1 LDELDAHAGQ
11 GLNYPLHGQTLPQ
24 NSARRKLLQSDIK
37 GISMKNIFVRYICRM
52 LIVCMGAFPFSTYAG
67 MVGTDELVAAVQA
80 QGSRDKLRDF
90 VGRSEVRNQLQSF
103 GISPTAAQARVSAMT
118 DSEVASLVG
127 QIDSLPAGGSSG
139 WAIAAGLLLIG
150 LIWYY
155 WVK

>member
-1 LDELDAHAGQ
+1 
-11 GLNYPLHGQTLPQ
+11 
-24 NSARRKLLQSDIK
+24 
-37 GISMKNIFVRYICRM
+37 MKNSFVRCVCRI

-67 MVGTDELVAAVQA
+67 MVSTDQVVAAVQT
-80 QGSRDKLRDF
+80 QGTRDRLRDL
-90 VGRSEVRNQLQSF
+90 VGRSDVRNQLQNF
-103 GISPTAAQARVSAMT
+103 GISSTAAQERVSAMT
-118 DSEVASLVG
+118 DAEVASLAG

>member
-1 LDELDAHAGQ
+1 
-11 GLNYPLHGQTLPQ
+11 
-24 NSARRKLLQSDIK
+24 
-37 GISMKNIFVRYICRM
+37 MKNILVRCVCRM

-67 MVGTDELVAAVQA
+67 MVSTDQVVAAVQI
-80 QGSRDKLRDF
+80 QGSRDRLRDL
-90 VGRSEVRNQLQSF
+90 VARSDVRNQLQNL
-103 GISPTAAQARVSAMT
+103 GINSIAAQERVSAMT
-118 DSEVASLVG
+118 DTEVASLVG

>member
-1 LDELDAHAGQ
+1 
-11 GLNYPLHGQTLPQ
+11 
-24 NSARRKLLQSDIK
+24 
-37 GISMKNIFVRYICRM
+37 MKNILVRRVCRM

-67 MVGTDELVAAVQA
+67 MVSTDQVVSAIQVQGARDRLRDLVA
-80 QGSRDKLRDF
+80 
-90 VGRSEVRNQLQSF
+90 RSDVRNQLQNF
-103 GISPTAAQARVSAMT
+103 GISSSAAQERVGAMT

-127 QIDSLPAGGSSG
+127 QIDSLPAAGSSG